1 MPHDANLLLG
11 WVWIMLGMGTGAA
24 IGLFFHRPDWL
35 GGYGTWPRRMVRL
48 GHISFFGTGFL
59 NFMFAFTFPGPA
71 GGDGTLLAVAS
82 AAWILGAIAMP
93 AVCFASAWRKP
104 LRNLFF
110 VPVLALLAGGTLT
123 CWVLA
128 SRLLAPHGGPA

>member
-1 MPHDANLLLG
+1 MPEDANLLLG
-11 WVWIMLGMGTGAA
+11 WVWIMLGMLSGAA

-59 NFMFAFTFPGPA
+59 NLMFAFTFTDRD
-71 GGDGTLLAVAS
+71 GDSLLAVAS
-82 AAWILGAIAMP
+82 TAWVVGAVAMP
-93 AVCFASAWRKP
+93 VVCFASAWRKP

-110 VPVLALLAGGTLT
+110 VPVIALLAGGTLT

-128 SRLLAPHGGPA
+128 TRGGTA

>member
-11 WVWIMLGMGTGAA
+11 WVWIMLGMVTGAA

-35 GGYGTWPRRMVRL
+35 GGYGSWPRRMIRL
-48 GHISFFGTGFL
+48 GHVSFFGLGFL
-59 NFMFAFTFPGPA
+59 NLMFTFTFPQNHHDP
-71 GGDGTLLAVAS
+71 LLTAAS
-82 AAWILGAIAMP
+82 MAWIVGALAMP
-93 AVCFASAWRKP
+93 TVCFASAWRKP

-110 VPVLALLAGGTLT
+110 VPVLAMMAGGTLT

-128 SRLLAPHGGPA
+128 ARAWAAA

>member
-1 MPHDANLLLG
+1 MPHDINLLLG
-11 WVWIMLGMGTGAA
+11 WVWIMLGMATGAG

-35 GGYGTWPRRMVRL
+35 GGYGTWQRRMVRL

-59 NFMFAFTFPGPA
+59 NLLFAFTFAAPGSA
-71 GGDGTLLAVAS
+71 GDARLAVGS
-82 AAWILGAIAMP
+82 AAWIVGAVAMP
-93 AVCFASAWRKP
+93 AVCFASAWHKP

-110 VPVLALLAGGTLT
+110 VPVLAMLMGGTLT

-128 SRLLAPHGGPA
+128 TRLAGAAGAPG

>member
-1 MPHDANLLLG
+1 MSHDANLLLG
-11 WVWIMLGMGTGAA
+11 WVWIMLGMLTGAA

-35 GGYGTWPRRMVRL
+35 GGYGTWPRRMIRL

-59 NFMFAFTFPGPA
+59 NLMFAFTFPKDHYDP
-71 GGDGTLLAVAS
+71 LLTVAS
-82 AAWILGAIAMP
+82 MAWIVGAIAMP
-93 AVCFASAWRKP
+93 AVCFISAWRKP

-110 VPVLALLAGGTLT
+110 IPVLALIAGGTLT

-128 SRLLAPHGGPA
+128 TRTGVAT

>member
-11 WVWIMLGMGTGAA
+11 WVWMMLGMGTGAA

-59 NFMFAFTFPGPA
+59 NFMFAFTFPHDRDDA
-71 GGDGTLLAVAS
+71 LLTAAS
-82 AAWILGAIAMP
+82 VAWIVGAIAMP
-93 AVCFASAWRKP
+93 TVCFASA
-104 LRNLFF
+104 
-110 VPVLALLAGGTLT
+110 
-123 CWVLA
+123 
-128 SRLLAPHGGPA
+128 